1 MLHTCKSKVWKFS
14 EILILD
20 RNKWNSESLVNGVKC
35 MIDYMWISANITDD
49 YRLSVIITDYLL
61 LELIICDYH
70 RLSAINTDY
79 CNYYWL
85 PPIKLLLNLCLCN
98 LFKWCLKLDDI
109 PFCDTLVVLIVI
121 GMKGYKHP
129 TSFCRF
135 FFVKSI
141 RTWIISEKL
150 IFVKV
155 KWWFWRWFLHVFF
168 ALRDRKLYI
177 LSRLQKCALRT
188 LLSLAELDYKVERK
202 KKRPK
207 CTKSTAERPERAKD
221 TLLH

>member
-1 MLHTCKSKVWKFS
+1 MLHTCKTKVWKFS

-109 PFCDTLVVLIVI
+109 PFCDTLVILIVI
-121 GMKGYKHP
+121 GYKHQI
-129 TSFCRF
+129 SFCHFFCQIYLYVVSFKKTYFCCQGEMMVLKVVSSCFFRF
-135 FFVKSI
+135 ERQK
-141 RTWIISEKL
+141 T
-150 IFVKV
+150 
-155 KWWFWRWFLHVFF
+155 LH
-168 ALRDRKLYI
+168 
-177 LSRLQKCALRT
+177 S
-188 LLSLAELDYKVERK
+188 
-202 KKRPK
+202 
-207 CTKSTAERPERAKD
+207 
-221 TLLH
+221 